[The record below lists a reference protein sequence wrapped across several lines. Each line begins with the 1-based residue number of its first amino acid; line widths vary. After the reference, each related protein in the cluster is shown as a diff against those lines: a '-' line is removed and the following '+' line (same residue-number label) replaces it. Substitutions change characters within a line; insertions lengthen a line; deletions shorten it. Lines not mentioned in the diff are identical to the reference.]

1 MNLLSLAQISQS
13 ESLRDLLPVDQVQFV
28 LSGQKLLQSGILRGY
43 ELRRDSKQCA
53 QIKFYFYDSESG
65 INVEIFIFEQSPQ
78 GVLTYEGE
86 LSVFVG
92 ATLTLLWWAL
102 LGDST
107 FLRHLESEVVH
118 FCQDF
123 IEFQSQSGSSKIRES
138 EGPQKLSQIQFE
150 SVSLVFSERNLVQ
163 GRPGLDHFMQELETP
178 FELIQAPG
186 LEDPRNAAVFNL
198 PNVFKKSVSAG
209 SSTYVVDVKRQLE
222 IASRI
227 RYNFSNGQQLSAA
240 DLLRHEYKIL
250 VPRDLWPQPA
260 LEVRPKFKW
269 PLLQSEKHLF
279 VSRDLE
285 EVEQIIQE
293 LLEKISLRLHKK
305 TLKVFLQADFLMSR
319 VLPIHEINFEAP
331 SVFEWSVEFTRQAG
345 HFELKPR
352 IQEQHFEF
360 FESFA
365 LDPARQVLVAFGF
378 WQEFQDIRKLF
389 IGRPD
394 FLKDQNY
401 FALSLMKYPDQKKFL
416 SFLRARALPFE
427 IAGGTHH
434 LDEKQSL
441 LKFSLNEDAHY
452 SIERVF
458 KFGKSENHQPSLS
471 DSTALLLRALEDH
484 AALFLQV
491 DLRDYVATAG
501 KKRDWDLKLLKH
513 TGVLQYL
520 TLETLMFHFQGQL
533 LENIPC
539 EKDTILE
546 ALFEKLHA
554 LIVVGEGTLLER
566 KMALPDLVSK
576 SALVLLQEFIKK
588 IQRLM
593 EVPEPVY
600 TPDGELLYH
609 GTFEREMRWL
619 FEVLKHMAFS
629 TSGAI
634 FKRSRTGLL
643 SKIYT
648 GRPEVDELLQE
659 GQFLMPG
666 PAKGTVQLTSAIGLL
681 QPLIPF
687 GAKIYLNDQSLV
699 ELSED
704 DFKVDFEVKTRA
716 ESGDINW
723 FDLNPRFF
731 LQGLEVNPQSFK
743 NFGQGGGVIQF
754 EGKYYLIPQ
763 KQLPSLKRLESFWFN
778 LQQGQEKTKKT
789 GWSDKVYQIPK
800 NKTLEL
806 LALRA
811 SGYNVHGDDDWKK
824 LCEFYDRL
832 GSPELRI
839 QRPETVKA
847 DLKPYQLTGLQWLN
861 DLYELRLGALLAD
874 DMGLGKTLQAL
885 AFLEHLRISKKMGAV
900 LVVVPSSL
908 VYNWQS
914 EIEKFVPSLQTV
926 IFTSKDQ
933 DLVGKK
939 LEAKED
945 LVVITTYGLLIE
957 NAEFLAQY
965 QWNVLIFDEAQNLKN
980 ITTRRTTMARQLNAR
995 FKLCLTGTPMENH
1008 YGEYYSLV
1016 DLVVPGS
1023 LGKYEDFRRSYVNQ
1037 ERIER
1042 EEIADLK
1049 LRTKPLVLRRTKK
1062 EILDQLP
1069 EKQETKVSIAFDEDQ
1084 KAIYRDIA
1092 LSYNQKIHDALQTQ
1106 TEGQV
1111 QLQMLTALLRLRQA
1125 CSDPSGL
1132 PMVKYNKVPPKLEAL
1147 LDSLR
1152 EIVDSGESALVFTQ
1166 FLQTLGHL
1174 EKLLKE
1180 AGIPVFVL
1188 HGSVST
1194 KQRQELLRQFNET
1207 QGGAVLVMT
1216 LKTGGV
1222 GLNLTKA
1229 SYVFHLEP
1237 WWNPAV
1243 ENQATDR
1250 AHRLGQTRAVQ
1261 VFRYIMHE
1269 SLEEKMEILKA
1280 RKNLKFGHLFSD
1292 TEEATFNSL
1301 EGSSSLSREDFEF
1314 LLR

>member
-1 MNLLSLAQISQS
+1 MILLSLVQISQS
-13 ESLRDLLPVDQVQFV
+13 ESLRDLLSSDHVQLV
-28 LSGQKLLQSGILRGY
+28 LSGQKLLQAGVLRGY
-43 ELRRDSKQCA
+43 ELRRDDNQCA
-53 QIKFYFYDSESG
+53 RIKFYFYDADLVQN
-65 INVEIFIFEQSPQ
+65 IEISFHEKKPNQELHFD
-78 GVLTYEGE
+78 GE
-86 LSVFVG
+86 LDQFAG
-92 ATLTLLWWAL
+92 AGLTLLWWAL
-102 LGDST
+102 LGDIT

-123 IEFQSQSGSSKIRES
+123 LEFQSQLGTSKTRES
-138 EGPQKLSQIQFE
+138 ESPQKLSQIQFE
-150 SVSLVFSERNLVQ
+150 SVSLVFSERNMGQ
-163 GRPGLDHFMQELETP
+163 GRPGLDHFLQDMERP
-178 FELIQAPG
+178 FELIQASG

-198 PNVFKKSVSAG
+198 PNVFKKALGAG
-209 SSTYVVDVKRQLE
+209 STTYVMDIKRQLE

-227 RYNFSNGQQLSAA
+227 RYNFSNGHQLSAA
-240 DLLRHEYKIL
+240 DLLRHDYKIL
-250 VPRDLWPQPA
+250 VPRDLWPQA
-260 LEVRPKFKW
+260 AIEHRPKFRW

-285 EVEQIIQE
+285 EVEQIMQD

-305 TLKVFLQADFLMSR
+305 TLKVYLQADFLVSR
-319 VLPIHEINFEAP
+319 AIAIQEINFEAP
-331 SVFEWSVEFTRQAG
+331 SVFQWKVEFTRQAG
-345 HFELKPR
+345 HYELLPR
-352 IQEQHFEF
+352 LPEQQYEF

-365 LDPARQVLVAFGF
+365 LDFKRQTLVAFGF
-378 WQEFQDIRKLF
+378 WQEYQDIRKLF
-389 IGRPD
+389 AGRTD

-401 FALSLMKYPDQKKFL
+401 FALSLMKYADQRKML
-416 SFLRARALPFE
+416 GFLRGRSLPLE

-441 LKFSLNEDAHY
+441 LKFSMNEDAHY
-452 SIERVF
+452 TIERLF
-458 KFGKSENHQPSLS
+458 KFGNTENHQPSIS
-471 DSTALLLRALEDH
+471 ESTALLLKALEDH
-484 AALFLQV
+484 AAIFLKV
-491 DLRDYVATAG
+491 ELRDFVATAG

-533 LENIPC
+533 MENIPC
-539 EKDTILE
+539 EKETILDS
-546 ALFEKLHA
+546 LHA
-554 LIVVGEGTLLER
+554 KLQSLIVVGDGTLLER

-576 SALVLLQEFIKK
+576 SALLLLEEFIKK

-629 TSGAI
+629 SSGTV

-648 GRPEVDELLQE
+648 GRPELDETLSD

-666 PAKGTVQLTSAIGLL
+666 PTKGTVQLTSAIGLL

-687 GAKIYLNDQSLV
+687 GAKIYLNEQSLV

-716 ESGDINW
+716 EMGDINW

-731 LQGLEVNPQSFK
+731 LQGIEVNPQSFK

-763 KQLPSLKRLESFWFN
+763 KQIPSLKRLESFWLN
-778 LQQGQEKTKKT
+778 LQQGQEKQKKA
-789 GWSDKVYQIPK
+789 GWNEKVYQIPK

-811 SGYNVHGDDDWKK
+811 SGYNVHGDGEWKK
-824 LCEFYDRL
+824 LCDFYDRL
-832 GSPELRI
+832 GSAELRI
-839 QRPETVKA
+839 QRPETVRA
-847 DLKPYQLTGLQWLN
+847 ELKPYQLTGLQWLN

-885 AFLEHLRISKKMGAV
+885 AFLEHLRLSKKMGAV

-914 EIEKFVPSLQTV
+914 EIEKFVPTLQTE

-933 DLVGKK
+933 DKVGRR

-945 LVVITTYGLLIE
+945 LVVITTYGLLLE
-957 NAEFLAQY
+957 NSEFLAQY
-965 QWNVLIFDEAQNLKN
+965 NWNVLIFDEAQNLKN

-1023 LGKYEDFRRSYVNQ
+1023 LGKYDEFRRNYVNQ
-1037 ERIER
+1037 ERVEM

-1049 LRTKPLVLRRTKK
+1049 LRTRPLVLRRTKK

-1069 EKQETKVSIAFDEDQ
+1069 EKQETKVSIAFEEDQ

-1092 LSYNQKIHDALQTQ
+1092 LAYNQKIQDALSSQ

-1147 LDSLR
+1147 QDSLKV
-1152 EIVDSGESALVFTQ
+1152 IVESGESALVFTQ

-1174 EKLLKE
+1174 ERLLR
-1180 AGIPVFVL
+1180 AANIPVFVL

-1194 KQRQELLRQFNET
+1194 KQRQELLKQFNET
-1207 QGGAVLVMT
+1207 EGGAVLVMT

-1292 TEEATFNSL
+1292 TEESNFNAV

-1314 LLR
+1314 LLK